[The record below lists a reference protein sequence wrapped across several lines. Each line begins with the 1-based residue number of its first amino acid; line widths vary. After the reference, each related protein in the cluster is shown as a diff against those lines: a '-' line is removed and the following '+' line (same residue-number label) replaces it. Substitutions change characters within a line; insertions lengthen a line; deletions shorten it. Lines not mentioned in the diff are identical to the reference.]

1 MKRVDCTSCENT
13 FCLFKDSCSSK
24 WRNKSRYK
32 SGQHIFVEGMPVK
45 GLYIVQKGEVKEYY
59 HEKNVREKTNHTA
72 KDGEIFGHKD
82 YSGTK
87 HLFSAIAIEDTQ
99 ICCFSKNTLYEV
111 CLNNSKLSNDL
122 MDFFSDELIKS
133 VDRRKIYSD
142 KL

>member
-13 FCLFKDSCSSK
+13 SCLFKDSCSSK
-24 WRNKSRYK
+24 WRKKSRHK
-32 SGQHIFVEGMPVK
+32 CGQHIFIEGIPVK

-59 HEKNVREKTNHTA
+59 HEKNGREKTNHTA
-72 KDGEIFGHKD
+72 KDGNIFGHID

-99 ICCFSKNTLYEV
+99 ICCFSKKSLYEV

-122 MDFFSDELIKS
+122 MDFFLDELIKS
-133 VDRRKIYSD
+133 GDRRKI
-142 KL
+142 LF